1 MDSKISKDA
10 DKDLVALTQQ
20 LSPEERVN
28 AFLEHCRSMMDLFEA
43 GQQLQAR
50 RERHD
55 P

>member
-10 DKDLVALTQQ
+10 EQELVALTQR

-28 AFLEHCRSMMDLFEA
+28 AFLEHCRSMMELLEA

-55 P
+55 S